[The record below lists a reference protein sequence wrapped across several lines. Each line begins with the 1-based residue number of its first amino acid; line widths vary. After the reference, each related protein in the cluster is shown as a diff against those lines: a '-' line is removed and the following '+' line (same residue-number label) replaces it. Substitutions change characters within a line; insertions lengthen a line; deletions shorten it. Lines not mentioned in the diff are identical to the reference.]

1 MRSHR
6 FVVVT
11 VLVLAAVLG
20 AALPALAAGNAPP
33 YFSSSGQTLVY
44 TASSGSQPQGAI
56 IGGPPPGEA
65 IGGPPPG
72 EAIGSPPPGA
82 IIGGR
87 YIRLDT
93 EDCPMPARML
103 VDGQVVYVCPRP
115 VKLPSLPRPP
125 LRLP

>member
-1 MRSHR
+1 VRSHR

-33 YFSSSGQTLVY
+33 YFSSSGPTLVY

-56 IGGPPPGEA
+56 

>member
-44 TASSGSQPQGAI
+44 TASSGSQPQG
-56 IGGPPPGEA
+56 A